1 MNNRFNSEN
10 KIILAIDGLD
20 VSQAKLLLEK
30 CPNIKWVKVGLELFV
45 REGPRIVEILKGL
58 NKKIFLD
65 LKFHD
70 IPNTM
75 SAACY
80 QVSKLGVDIISVHS
94 SAGLKALKDSKKAS
108 LEGATL
114 ANVAPPFVV
123 GITVLTSFCLKDFQ
137 TDLDRKNSIEDNV
150 LRLAKLSF
158 DAKLDGCVCSPWE
171 VKMLRSIY
179 RNNFELIT
187 PGIRLKIDNKDDQ
200 NRIMT
205 PNEAIDNGA
214 SKLVIGRS
222 ISKALDPNK
231 ALLEI
236 FKSINSD

>member
-1 MNNRFNSEN
+1 M
-10 KIILAIDGLD
+10 
-20 VSQAKLLLEK
+20 
-30 CPNIKWVKVGLELFV
+30 KVGLELFV
-45 REGPRIVEILKGL
+45 REGPRVIEILKRL

-80 QVSKLGVDIISVHS
+80 QVSKLGVDIISVHAS
-94 SAGLKALKDSKKAS
+94 SGLKALKDSKKAS

-114 ANVAPPFVV
+114 ANVKPPFVL
-123 GITVLTSFCLKDFQ
+123 GITVLTSFSLKDFQ
-137 TDLDRKNSIEDNV
+137 SDLDRNNSIEDNV

-158 DAKLDGCVCSPWE
+158 DAGLDGCVCSPWE

-179 RNNFELIT
+179 KNNFELIT
-187 PGIRLKIDNKDDQ
+187 PGIRLKIENKDDQ

-205 PNEAIDNGA
+205 PHEAIDNGA

-222 ISKALDPNK
+222 ISKAIDPNK
-231 ALLEI
+231 ALIKI
-236 FKSINSD
+236 FKSIDSD

>member
-1 MNNRFNSEN
+1 MNNRFNSED

-20 VSQAKLLLEK
+20 LCQTKLLLEK

-45 REGPRIVEILKGL
+45 REGPRVIEILKGL

-75 SAACY
+75 SSACH

-114 ANVAPPFVV
+114 ANVKPPFVV
-123 GITVLTSFCLKDFQ
+123 GITVLTSFSLKDFQ

-158 DAKLDGCVCSPWE
+158 DAELDGCVCSPWE

-179 RNNFELIT
+179 GKNFQLIT
-187 PGIRLKIDNKDDQ
+187 PGIRLKIDNQDDQ
-200 NRIMT
+200 NRIMN
-205 PNEAIDNGA
+205 PSEAIHNGA

-222 ISKALDPNK
+222 ISKSLNPNK
-231 ALLEI
+231 TFLDI
-236 FKSINSD
+236 CKSINYH

>member
-1 MNNRFNSEN
+1 MNNRFNSED

-20 VSQAKLLLEK
+20 LCQAKLLLEK

-45 REGPRIVEILKGL
+45 REGPRVIQILKGL

-80 QVSKLGVDIISVHS
+80 QVSKLGVDIISVHAS
-94 SAGLKALKDSKKAS
+94 SGLKALKNSKKAS
-108 LEGATL
+108 LEGAIV
-114 ANVAPPFVV
+114 ANVKPPRVV
-123 GITVLTSFCLKDFQ
+123 GITVLTSFSLKDFQ
-137 TDLDRKNSIEDNV
+137 IDLDRNNSIEDNV

-158 DAKLDGCVCSPWE
+158 DSGLDGCVCSPWE
-171 VKMLRSIY
+171 AKTLRSIY
-179 RNNFELIT
+179 KNNFELIT
-187 PGIRLKIDNKDDQ
+187 PGIRIKIENKDDQ

-205 PNEAIDNGA
+205 PDEAIENGA

-222 ISKALDPNK
+222 ISKAQDPNK
-231 ALLEI
+231 ALIEI
-236 FKSINSD
+236 FESINSG